1 MRMLTGA
8 ASKRGGGAGE
18 TRVGSLN
25 EQTQAVAELWHRR
38 RQDRGYGGG
47 GGKLEKERNRGGGG
61 NEAREVGA
69 KRR

>member
-47 GGKLEKERNRGGGG
+47 G
-61 NEAREVGA
+61 EVGEREEQ
-69 KRR
+69 RRGRK

>member
-47 GGKLEKERNRGGGG
+47 GGSWRKRGTEEGEEMRLEK
-61 NEAREVGA
+61 
-69 KRR
+69 